1 MSIVRMAT
9 LPNNVLPAEGI
20 RGRVRGPGEAARVR
34 RPHRSRHS
42 APAWRQTLLADA
54 YPAIGLA
61 LIVGYLLW
69 AFVFGEGT
77 VTWSGGLTPAE

>member
-9 LPNNVLPAEGI
+9 LPKNVLPAAGI
-20 RGRVRGPGEAARVR
+20 RSRVR
-34 RPHRSRHS
+34 RPGEATRVRRPQRSR
-42 APAWRQTLLADA
+42 PATPASWQTLLADA

-69 AFVFGEGT
+69 ALVFGET
-77 VTWSGGLTPAE
+77 NITWSGGLTPAE

>member
-9 LPNNVLPAEGI
+9 LPSNVYPAQ
-20 RGRVRGPGEAARVR
+20 RAARRVRPGAATRVQRPKLSR
-34 RPHRSRHS
+34 RAASS
-42 APAWRQTLLADA
+42 WWQSLLADA

-69 AFVFGEGT
+69 AFVFGET
-77 VTWSGGLTPAE
+77 NITWSGGLTPAE

>member
-9 LPNNVLPAEGI
+9 LPNHVLPAERI
-20 RGRVRGPGEAARVR
+20 RGRVRRPGEASRVR
-34 RPHRSRHS
+34 RPKTARCGTPNWWQS
-42 APAWRQTLLADA
+42 LLADA

-69 AFVFGEGT
+69 AFVFGET
-77 VTWSGGLTPAE
+77 NITWSGGLTPAE